1 MLTNFDEL
9 KQLCKHERAKIPLQQ
24 RESLIKSNE
33 NLLIRVVVIKVLLQA
48 IESLCFHR
56 MAKSSVKTLFHVYVK
71 KTGHEVTST
80 SSILWF
86 TYLDNYALVETSVIN
101 ISYNFILAFQIM
113 FIDDLQ
119 SLYYLLKKYDKH

>member
-9 KQLCKHERAKIPLQQ
+9 KQLCKHKQAKIPLQQ

-56 MAKSSVKTLFHVYVK
+56 MAKSSVKTFSCVC
-71 KTGHEVTST
+71 
-80 SSILWF
+80 
-86 TYLDNYALVETSVIN
+86 
-101 ISYNFILAFQIM
+101 
-113 FIDDLQ
+113 
-119 SLYYLLKKYDKH
+119 